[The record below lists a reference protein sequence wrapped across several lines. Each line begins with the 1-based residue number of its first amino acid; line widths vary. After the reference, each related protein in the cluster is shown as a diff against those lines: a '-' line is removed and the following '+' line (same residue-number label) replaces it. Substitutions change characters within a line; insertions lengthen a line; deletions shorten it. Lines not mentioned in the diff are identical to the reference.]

1 MKDQYNSKSMGGRGP
16 ISTDRNTMKPIRS
29 AHLDICEK
37 QSNSLTPKSD
47 QHLISPNGIT
57 PESNIK
63 VMRIQEMEANSTKET
78 LDCRQ
83 ILLVSSTGNV
93 ERTGWRICILM

>member
-16 ISTDRNTMKPIRS
+16 ISTDRNMMKPIRS

-37 QSNSLTPKSD
+37 QSNSLIPKSD

-63 VMRIQEMEANSTKET
+63 VMRIQEIEANST
-78 LDCRQ
+78 
-83 ILLVSSTGNV
+83 
-93 ERTGWRICILM
+93 